1 MIQNQIDMSN
11 KKLTIGLVF
20 GGESSEHEVSIKSA
34 KTIYDALSH
43 EYNYESFI
51 VHPIYI
57 NKNGFWEDCAYSK
70 SILLEDNQSII
81 NTTRTNESKNN
92 LINLPQESEKIDI
105 WFPALHG
112 PNGEDGVIQGLFK
125 LTGKPFVGSGILG
138 SSLGM
143 DKIAMKSVF
152 KSFNLPQARYIYL
165 NKKDISNTIFMQ
177 SIFNQI
183 DTSIYYPCFVKPA
196 NLGSSIG
203 ITKAYSKNELIN
215 AINIAGNYDDR
226 ILIEKNIEGRE
237 FECGI
242 LGKSIMRS
250 SVVGEVKFKTD
261 WYTYA
266 SKYNEN
272 LSASIVPAELNVD
285 ISNKIQKL
293 AIDACKAIN
302 AFGLARVD
310 FLYEDS
316 TQQIY
321 INEVNTLPGF
331 TKTSMYPMM
340 WEASGL
346 TLEKLVASLI
356 EISRE

>member
-1 MIQNQIDMSN
+1 MH
-11 KKLTIGLVF
+11 KKINIGLVF
-20 GGESSEHEVSIKSA
+20 GGNSSEHEISILSA
-34 KTIYDALSH
+34 KTIHTSLSNTQNI
-43 EYNYESFI
+43 ERFN

-57 NKNGFWEDCAYSK
+57 DKHGFWGDEQYSK
-70 SILLEDNQSII
+70 SILFEEKRSDSSLKNNLNPI
-81 NTTRTNESKNN
+81 NN
-92 LINLPQESEKIDI
+92 LINLPKLSDNIDV

-143 DKIAMKSVF
+143 DKIAMKSIF
-152 KSFNLPQARYIYL
+152 ESFNLPQAPYIYL
-165 NKKDISNTIFMQ
+165 NKEYLLNDLFMK
-177 SIFNQI
+177 SILDQI
-183 DTSIYYPCFVKPA
+183 DKKINYPCFIKPA

-203 ITKAYSKNELIN
+203 ITKAYKKEELIN
-215 AINIAGNYDDR
+215 GLKVASNYDER
-226 ILIEKNIEGRE
+226 IIIEKNIQGRE
-237 FECGI
+237 LECGV
-242 LGKSIMRS
+242 LGKSLMRS
-250 SVVGEVKFKTD
+250 SVVGEIKFETD

-266 SKYNEN
+266 SKYNQN
-272 LSASIVPAELNVD
+272 LSSTIIPADLSKD

-293 AIDACKAIN
+293 AIDACRAIN

-310 FLYEDS
+310 FFYQEN

-331 TKTSMYPMM
+331 TKTSMYPML

-346 TLEKLVASLI
+346 KLEKLVASLLDI
-356 EISRE
+356 ARE